1 MVMAP
6 VQTDKTKESLSE
18 VVRELRTAVTDRP
31 LTTAEIDDAKDR
43 MIKTLAGRWETS
55 ASVAGALG
63 EIETYGLPKDYYVTY
78 ANAVRGAT
86 DAQVN
91 AAARKFVAPSQL
103 VWVVI
108 GDRAKIEAGIR
119 ELNLGE
125 VTILDADGRPKGLT
139 P

>member
-1 MVMAP
+1 MAP
-6 VQTDKTKESLSE
+6 VQTDKTKESLAE
-18 VVRELRTAVTDRP
+18 VVKELRSAVADKP
-31 LTTAEIDDAKDR
+31 LTSAEINDAKDR
-43 MIKTLAGRWETS
+43 SVKTLAGRWETS
-55 ASVAGALG
+55 AAVASALG

-78 ANAVRGAT
+78 SDAVRNAS

-91 AAARKFVAPSQL
+91 AAAKKFVNPNQML
-103 VWVVI
+103 WVVI

-125 VTILDADGRPKGLT
+125 IVLLDADGRPKGRT